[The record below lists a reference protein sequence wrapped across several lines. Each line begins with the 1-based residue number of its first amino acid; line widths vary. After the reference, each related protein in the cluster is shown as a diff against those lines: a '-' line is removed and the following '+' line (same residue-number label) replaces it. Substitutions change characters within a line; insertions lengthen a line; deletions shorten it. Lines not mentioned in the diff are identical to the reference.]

1 MHIIG
6 LIQTHWTSEMTNFLC
21 FRAAGC
27 QIMIIFAAL
36 FKNYTIMTKAEIVK
50 EVSKST
56 GIEATTVSAVVEG
69 FMEAVKGS
77 LAKENNVYL
86 RGFGTFEVK
95 TRKAKTGRNITKN
108 TTVII
113 PEHKVPTFKPCPDF
127 KNMVK

>member
-1 MHIIG
+1 
-6 LIQTHWTSEMTNFLC
+6 
-21 FRAAGC
+21 
-27 QIMIIFAAL
+27 
-36 FKNYTIMTKAEIVK
+36 MTKAEIVK

-56 GIEATTVSAVVEG
+56 GIEATTVMAVVEG

-77 LAKENNVYL
+77 LAKDNNVYL

-113 PEHKVPTFKPCPDF
+113 PEHKVPTFKPCAEF
-127 KNMVK
+127 KESVK

>member
-1 MHIIG
+1 M
-6 LIQTHWTSEMTNFLC
+6 
-21 FRAAGC
+21 
-27 QIMIIFAAL
+27 
-36 FKNYTIMTKAEIVK
+36 
-50 EVSKST
+50 SKST

-113 PEHKVPTFKPCPDF
+113 PEHKVPVFKPCTDV
-127 KNMVK
+127 KNQVK

>member
-1 MHIIG
+1 
-6 LIQTHWTSEMTNFLC
+6 
-21 FRAAGC
+21 
-27 QIMIIFAAL
+27 MIIFAAL
-36 FKNYTIMTKAEIVK
+36 FKIYKIMTKAEIVK

-56 GIEATTVSAVVEG
+56 GIENATVSTVVEG
-69 FMEAVKGS
+69 FMATVKGA

-127 KNMVK
+127 KNQVK

>member
-1 MHIIG
+1 MGI
-6 LIQTHWTSEMTNFLC
+6 SN
-21 FRAAGC
+21 
-27 QIMIIFAAL
+27 
-36 FKNYTIMTKAEIVK
+36 KPIMTKAEIVR

-69 FMEAVKGS
+69 FMTTVKGA
-77 LAKENNVYL
+77 LTKDENVYL

-113 PEHKVPTFKPCPDF
+113 PEHKVPTFKPCADF
-127 KNMVK
+127 KNQVK

>member
-1 MHIIG
+1 
-6 LIQTHWTSEMTNFLC
+6 
-21 FRAAGC
+21 
-27 QIMIIFAAL
+27 MIIFAAL
-36 FKNYTIMTKAEIVK
+36 FKIYKIMTKAEIVK

-56 GIEATTVSAVVEG
+56 GIENATVSAVVEG
-69 FMEAVKGS
+69 FMATVKGA
-77 LAKENNVYL
+77 LAKEENVYL

-127 KNMVK
+127 KNQVK

>member
-1 MHIIG
+1 
-6 LIQTHWTSEMTNFLC
+6 
-21 FRAAGC
+21 
-27 QIMIIFAAL
+27 
-36 FKNYTIMTKAEIVK
+36 MTKAEIVR

-56 GIEATTVSAVVEG
+56 GIEANTVMAVVEG

-95 TRKAKTGRNITKN
+95 TRAQKTARNITRN

-113 PEHKVPTFKPCPDF
+113 PEHKVPAFKPCPEF
-127 KNMVK
+127 KNQVK

>member
-1 MHIIG
+1 
-6 LIQTHWTSEMTNFLC
+6 
-21 FRAAGC
+21 
-27 QIMIIFAAL
+27 
-36 FKNYTIMTKAEIVK
+36 MTKAEIVK

-56 GIEATTVSAVVEG
+56 GIENATVSAVVEG

-77 LAKENNVYL
+77 LAKDNNVYL

-113 PEHKVPTFKPCPDF
+113 PEHKVPTFKPCAEF
-127 KNMVK
+127 KSQGK